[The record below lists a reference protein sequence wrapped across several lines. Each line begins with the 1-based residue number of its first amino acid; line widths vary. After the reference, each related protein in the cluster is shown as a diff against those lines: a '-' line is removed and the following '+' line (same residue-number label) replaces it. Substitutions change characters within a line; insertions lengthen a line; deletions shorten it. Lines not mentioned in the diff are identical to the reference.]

1 MKGDFNPAFQNGKT
15 DSKTFPPK
23 GGRLGCRLGESRD
36 LMCPL
41 PQIWSFQA
49 DMAVVVVCAALKPSS
64 ITSLPGGLGDP
75 HPRGEMGRGWPLE
88 SPPPKESQGG
98 SSSLD
103 PQRQSV
109 AHRQRRAEPQ
119 PRFRNAG
126 KLTHVETQK
135 KNKCQGGGEGE
146 AQPASGPR
154 EAPDPLQGWD
164 LAEERTSQAHLQ
176 TCLSFAQ
183 SSLGGTIHGYH
194 LV

>member
-1 MKGDFNPAFQNGKT
+1 MSPSPNLVFPGRHGCCCCLRSSQALLHHVPPRRFGGSPSKGRDGEGVAFGK
-15 DSKTFPPK
+15 
-23 GGRLGCRLGESRD
+23 
-36 LMCPL
+36 
-41 PQIWSFQA
+41 
-49 DMAVVVVCAALKPSS
+49 
-64 ITSLPGGLGDP
+64 
-75 HPRGEMGRGWPLE
+75 
-88 SPPPKESQGG
+88 PPPPEESQGG

-109 AHRQRRAEPQ
+109 ANRQRRAEPQ